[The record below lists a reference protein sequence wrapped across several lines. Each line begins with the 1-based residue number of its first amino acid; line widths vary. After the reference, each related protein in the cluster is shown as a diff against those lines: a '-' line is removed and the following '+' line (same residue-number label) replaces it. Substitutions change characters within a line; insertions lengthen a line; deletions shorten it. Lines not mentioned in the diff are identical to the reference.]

1 MSTDPDATRRS
12 DDHNARGIELA
23 DRGWLEE
30 AAKEFRRAIE
40 LDPGSAH
47 ARENLGAVLA
57 EQRHYREALV
67 ELLAAV
73 ELDPETASVHFS
85 LATFLADH
93 GADMA
98 AEGYRAA
105 LALDPTFPDAQ
116 LNLGL
121 TLADQQKPEEAIA
134 ALGAAVAQAPEDAL
148 PRHELALLHMDEDD
162 HRAAIVQLKEVV
174 RLEPE
179 RYEGHLDLGI
189 CYAEK
194 GFLEEAERCLGRARE
209 LAPDDAFV
217 NYSLAA
223 LYARWSRPTE
233 AWSPLRRAMEIAPA
247 KVRRWVAGDRAFVA
261 LRGLPELEALLGQA

>member
-1 MSTDPDATRRS
+1 VSTDPDDTRRS

-23 DRGWLEE
+23 DRGWLDESV
-30 AAKEFRRAIE
+30 KEFRRAIE

-57 EQRHYREALV
+57 EQRRYKEALV

-73 ELDPETASVHFS
+73 ELDPESPSVHFS
-85 LATFLADH
+85 LATFVADH

-105 LALDPTFPDAQ
+105 LALDPAFPDAQ

-121 TLADQQKPEEAIA
+121 ALADQQKTEEALA
-134 ALGAAVAQAPEDAL
+134 ALGAAVSQAPDDAL
-148 PRHELALLHMDEDD
+148 PRHELALLQMDEGD

-179 RYEGHLDLGI
+179 RYEGHLDLGL

-194 GFLEEAERCLGRARE
+194 GFLEEA
-209 LAPDDAFV
+209 
-217 NYSLAA
+217 
-223 LYARWSRPTE
+223 
-233 AWSPLRRAMEIAPA
+233 
-247 KVRRWVAGDRAFVA
+247 
-261 LRGLPELEALLGQA
+261 